1 MRHQVVLQAAE
12 LLRQGKILALKGL
25 GGFHLLVDARS
36 DAAVQ
41 RLRNR
46 KRREEKPFAVMFP
59 SLPFAPAVA
68 SLRPSRTASASPCS
82 LVVQSEY
89 GENHAHDMTLSVV
102 KAIEGETRF
111 ESGLPI

>member
-68 SLRPSRTASASPCS
+68 SLRPHEPQALLHVHWWFKVGTERT
-82 LVVQSEY
+82 
-89 GENHAHDMTLSVV
+89 TL
-102 KAIEGETRF
+102 TT
-111 ESGLPI
+111 